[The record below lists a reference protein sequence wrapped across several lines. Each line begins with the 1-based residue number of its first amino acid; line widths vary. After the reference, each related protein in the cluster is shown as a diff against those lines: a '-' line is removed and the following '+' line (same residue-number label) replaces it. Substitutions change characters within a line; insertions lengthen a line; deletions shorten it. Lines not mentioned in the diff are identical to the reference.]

1 MAPSSQNPNQVG
13 HFSDDPIPAPEERNR
28 VASGLTGEAPV
39 DEPSG
44 STSNPVSTADHGL
57 NDPTLDGDDSDEDE
71 EGKDDDEE

>member
-1 MAPSSQNPNQVG
+1 MAPSSQNPNEVG

-44 STSNPVSTADHGL
+44 STSNPVSTADDPSASNSDGL
-57 NDPTLDGDDSDEDE
+57 GESE
-71 EGKDDDEE
+71 DDEEENDDEE